1 MGLKIGN
8 IDIPTKFILAPMAGI
23 TNEAF
28 RIICKEYGASFVV
41 GEMVS
46 DKAICFKN
54 KKTINMVKVND
65 LEHPVAIQ
73 LFGSDVESMV
83 YGAKFIDE
91 YSNADIIDINMGCP
105 VNKVIKS
112 GAGSA
117 LLKDPDKIYDIVS
130 SIVKAVKSPVLIFF

>member
-83 YGAKFIDE
+83 YENTQGPTT
-91 YSNADIIDINMGCP
+91 DINYLDDYILQSKLMPYKIMCM
-105 VNKVIKS
+105 KK
-112 GAGSA
+112 
-117 LLKDPDKIYDIVS
+117 LLDILGKEELDKII
-130 SIVKAVKSPVLIFF
+130 KEENL